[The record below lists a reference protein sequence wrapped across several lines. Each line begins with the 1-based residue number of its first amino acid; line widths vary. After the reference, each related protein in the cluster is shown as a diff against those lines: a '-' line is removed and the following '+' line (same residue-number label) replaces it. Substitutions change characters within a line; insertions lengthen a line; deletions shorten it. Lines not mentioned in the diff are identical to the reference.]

1 MTKSKDT
8 QIKMYKKKNNETC
21 YMFKL
26 YCGIDPLTGKEQYTT
41 RRGFK
46 TRKEATLAL
55 AKLKIEVSKGEFNK
69 KQIETYIDI
78 YNIWVVQ
85 YEKTVEESTF
95 VKTIWIFR
103 NHILP
108 ALGDYKIDKMSIDIC
123 QKHVDDWSVKLKK
136 FRMVKSYAS
145 KVMDFAIKRSFIK
158 TNPFRLVEMP
168 KKLKKRCIDEEE
180 VENFY
185 TKEQLLTF
193 LNCMEQENN
202 QKAYVLFNLL
212 AYTGMRKGEALALT
226 WKDIDFKKNEVR
238 INKAISRGKDNKLY
252 VKTTK
257 TGIARTIKIDGKTI
271 SILKSWKKQQR
282 DEYLELGFNTLQPQQ
297 LVFSNETNEFLQPTK
312 TRKWLEYV
320 LNKYKLP
327 KITTHGFRHTHCSLL
342 FEAGV
347 SIKEVQDR
355 LGHSDV
361 QTTLNIYAHVS
372 EKAKDEAIYK
382 LENFMNK

>member
-1 MTKSKDT
+1 MTKSKST
-8 QIKMYKKKNNETC
+8 SIKMYTKKNNETC

-46 TRKEATLAL
+46 TRKEADLAL
-55 AKLKIEVSKGEFNK
+55 AQLKIEISKGEYNK
-69 KQIETYIDI
+69 KQIETYRDI

-95 VKTIWIFR
+95 VKTIGIFR

-108 ALGDYKIDKMSIDIC
+108 ALGDYKIDKMTIDIC
-123 QKHVDDWSVKLKK
+123 QKHVDDWSMKLKK
-136 FRMVKSYAS
+136 YRMVKSYAS
-145 KVMDFAIKRSFIK
+145 KVMDFAIKRSYIRN
-158 TNPFRLVEMP
+158 NPFRLVDMP
-168 KKLKKRCIDEEE
+168 KKLKKICMDEEE
-180 VENFY
+180 AENFY

-193 LNCMEQENN
+193 LICMEQESNF
-202 QKAYVLFNLL
+202 KAYVLFQLL
-212 AYTGMRKGEALALT
+212 AYSGMRKGEALALT
-226 WKDIDFKKNEVR
+226 WKDIDFIKNEVR

-257 TGIARTIKIDGKTI
+257 TGIARTIKIDLKTI
-271 SILKSWKKQQR
+271 SILKAWKKQQQA
-282 DEYLELGFNTLQPQQ
+282 EYLALGFNTIQPQ
-297 LVFSNETNEFLQPTK
+297 LVFSNEVNEFLQPTK
-312 TRKWLEYV
+312 TRKWLEFI
-320 LNKYKLP
+320 LNKYQLP

-372 EKAKDEAIYK
+372 EKAKDEAISK
-382 LENFMNK
+382 LENFMTQ